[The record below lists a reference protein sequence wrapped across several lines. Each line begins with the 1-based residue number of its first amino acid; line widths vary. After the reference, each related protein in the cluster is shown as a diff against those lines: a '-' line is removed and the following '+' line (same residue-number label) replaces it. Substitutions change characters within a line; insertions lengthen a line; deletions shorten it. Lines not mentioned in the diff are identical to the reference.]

1 MDPNATLSRL
11 REVLSLWEQWG
22 SLELNADATLDE
34 VVDLF
39 FAIDEWLSTGG
50 FRPDDWS

>member
-1 MDPNATLSRL
+1 MDPNATLSLL
-11 REVLSLWEQWG
+11 RESLSRWEQWD

-39 FAIDEWLSTGG
+39 FAIDEWLSAGG